1 MCCCIRVQRLLVR
14 IITVHSSRTKTN
26 LVIYIYISQACEIYN
41 LLRSAGDE
49 RFEIRKIGISTIQNV
64 LW

>member
-1 MCCCIRVQRLLVR
+1 M
-14 IITVHSSRTKTN
+14 HSSCTKTN
-26 LVIYIYISQACEIYN
+26 LVMYIYISQAHEIYN

-64 LW
+64 LR